1 MPARA
6 SCRFCRARKLK
17 CVPAPQ
23 DGIQQVPC
31 QACLA
36 RGQECIHDDRA
47 VMGRPLKRART
58 SSTVADGSKPASTAT
73 RRREQ
78 SIGALL
84 SDAYDD
90 IFQVG
95 IERSHPVPSS
105 SATSFQPS
113 CGDTSASCSAFKTAL
128 EKFRQHQAHL
138 SAPDAAEEADQIPCG
153 SSTYPAIIQLMN
165 TALLEM
171 CISHLAPDLQLK
183 TDRYYAIAL
192 TRDSHEL
199 KVGERDELDLDA
211 FVQPVAST
219 SSSSREDALFLKW
232 EKLHPLACLL
242 EASQKPKLMTEQER
256 RSSPSLNAMWH
267 LSLSEALE
275 LDASSD
281 NTAEDSKRLLREAE
295 GAFME
300 CVITASDDDETATL
314 SLLSLM
320 LAMHH
325 MCRGRAKIGT
335 AYLALSSHLLERDVS
350 RLDHASPSTTL
361 LRATIASFEIW
372 ALLSLACSTSTA
384 ADCRSVFK
392 RLSAKVDGAWTCGDL
407 LRAPLGSK
415 QRSLSPLFQS
425 ASLVA
430 SLVGNSKSHRGLLQ
444 SQDPTL
450 SSFGSA
456 ARSLLAIGLSLSQL
470 KPNTTGWQSLETV
483 WTHLRA
489 VHGLAK
495 LLEAPRQDHRVFSKI
510 SFGPAISDQQ
520 GLDSDDVPTICLLIG
535 SFIKVGVALLEYA
548 RRNEWVSVPNALTV
562 CKELE
567 QLCAHE
573 RLAGNAGIEA
583 SKARLNIVNLDLT
596 RRQWRADNTPPQ
608 DGPPLNVAQQSEH
621 GLDSTSFTAAQ
632 WDSLDLHRFLS
643 GFADQSNAPS
653 TIAISPAYV
662 QSEAEGDADTS
673 FVSDALSTMWGEPW
687 GSEDL
692 AALAAMPPELESG

>member
-6 SCRFCRARKLK
+6 SCRFCRTRKLK

-23 DGIQQVPC
+23 DGIQVPC

-58 SSTVADGSKPASTAT
+58 SSTVPDESKSASTAT

-84 SDAYDD
+84 SDAYGDLFQTD
-90 IFQVG
+90 IECAPPT
-95 IERSHPVPSS
+95 ISS
-105 SATSFQPS
+105 SATSFQSP
-113 CGDTSASCSAFKTAL
+113 CRDTSASCSAFKIAL
-128 EKFRQHQAHL
+128 EKLRQHQAHL
-138 SAPDAAEEADQIPCG
+138 PIPDAADEADQVPCG

-171 CISHLAPDLQLK
+171 CISHLAPYLQLK

-232 EKLHPLACLL
+232 EKLHPLACLF
-242 EASQKPKLMTEQER
+242 EESQKSKVMTEHER
-256 RSSPSLNAMWH
+256 RSSPLLNAMWH

-281 NTAEDSKRLLREAE
+281 NSAEDSRRLQRDAE
-295 GAFME
+295 SFFSD
-300 CVITASDDDETATL
+300 CVVTASSDYQTATL

-350 RLDHASPSTTL
+350 KLDHASSLTAL
-361 LRATIASFEIW
+361 LRATIASFEVW

-384 ADCRSVFK
+384 ADCSGVFK
-392 RLSAKVDGAWTCGDL
+392 TLSAKVDGVWACGDL
-407 LRAPLGSK
+407 LRATLGGNK
-415 QRSLSPLFQS
+415 RSLFVLFQS

-444 SQDPTL
+444 SQDSTL

-470 KPNTTGWQSLETV
+470 KPNTSERQSLENV

-489 VHGLAK
+489 VHELAK
-495 LLEAPRQDHRVFSKI
+495 FLEAPRQDHRVFSKI
-510 SFGPAISDQQ
+510 SFGTAISDQQ
-520 GLDSDDVPTICLLIG
+520 GLDSDDAPTICLLIG

-548 RRNEWVSVPNALTV
+548 RRNEWVSSPTALSV
-562 CKELE
+562 CRELE
-567 QLCAHE
+567 QLCAHK
-573 RLAGNAGIEA
+573 RLAGNPGIEA
-583 SKARLNIVNLDLT
+583 SKGSLNVVELNLT
-596 RRQWRADNTPPQ
+596 RRQWQADNTPPQ
-608 DGPPLNVAQQSEH
+608 DAPPLNAVH
-621 GLDSTSFTAAQ
+621 LGLDSTSFTAAQ
-632 WDSLDLHRFLS
+632 WDSADLHRFLS
-643 GFADQSNAPS
+643 GFVDQSDAPS
-653 TIAISPAYV
+653 ACAISPAYV
-662 QSEAEGDADTS
+662 QSEADGSADTS
-673 FVSDALSTMWGEPW
+673 FISDALGTMWGEPW

-692 AALAAMPPELESG
+692 AALEAMPPELESG